1 MKKID
6 TLAEMMDRLDKMVI
20 VYKDEFGTEDIEAI
34 NYIKRIALEGYWVE
48 KRIDLFIQSMAEDYG
63 VNLSKND
70 VFERVIQLMNK
81 ILLNKSITC

>member
-34 NYIKRIALEGYWVE
+34 NYIKRIALEGYWME

-81 ILLNKSITC
+81 ISLNKSITC